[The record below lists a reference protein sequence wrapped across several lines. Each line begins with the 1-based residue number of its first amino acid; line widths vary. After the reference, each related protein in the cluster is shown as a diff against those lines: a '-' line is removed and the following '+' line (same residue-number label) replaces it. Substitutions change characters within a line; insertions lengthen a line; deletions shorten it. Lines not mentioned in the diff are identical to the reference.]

1 MACGLQIHPVV
12 KCSYK
17 HIQSRRGFTL
27 TEIMVVIVIMGIV
40 LVASIPAMGRFM
52 QSWRLSGEIDHLAGF
67 LRGARSSAIM
77 KNRDVIFK
85 FQMSDG
91 TYFYFEDTDSDGV
104 RDGDEYQS
112 ATYALEG
119 GISIDT
125 HTLSSPILI
134 FGSRGN
140 TNEGGTITLRNTRAN
155 TRTVSIFGG
164 TGAIRAD

>member
-1 MACGLQIHPVV
+1 MHPVV

-17 HIQSRRGFTL
+17 HIHCRRGFTL
-27 TEIMVVIVIMGIV
+27 TELMIAIAVMGLV
-40 LVASIPAMGRFM
+40 LAASIPAMGRFM
-52 QSWRLSGEIDHLAGF
+52 QSWRLNGEIDQLAGF
-67 LRGARSSAIM
+67 LRGARSTAIM

-112 ATYALEG
+112 GTRTLEG
-119 GISIDT
+119 GISIDA

-155 TRTVSIFGG
+155 TRMVSVFGG
-164 TGAIRAD
+164 TGAISTD